1 METKKSSGI
10 IVTDEPLRDFE
21 YVDFNVEK
29 EDWNKYR
36 LEDKTIL
43 KSKFVLIS
51 VIAEKGF
58 KEKMKKVG
66 TDKGGVLKY
75 EFQSTNVVGV
85 EPPEKLMGE
94 PAPQAY
100 TPQELESC
108 IVQDDMDFETVLGT
122 WNVYKLDE
130 VASLKVRTSLM
141 RVRRTSK
148 FDNHGRPI
156 YLVDFTADI
165 KIIPHALV

>member
-10 IVTDEPLRDFE
+10 MVSDEPLREFE

-58 KEKMKKVG
+58 KEKMKKAR
-66 TDKGGVLKY
+66 TDKGIVLRY

-85 EPPEKLMGE
+85 EPPEELMGK
-94 PAPQAY
+94 PTPQGY

-108 IVQDDMDFETVLGT
+108 VIQDDMDFETILGT
-122 WNVYKLDE
+122 WNVYKLNE
-130 VASLKVRTSLM
+130 VASLKVRTSPI

-148 FDNHGRPI
+148 FDDHGRPI
-156 YLVDFTADI
+156 YMVDFTADV
-165 KIIPHALV
+165 KIIPKQ